1 MSSILHGTPYMF
13 VKVTLHACLNIWA
26 YILCV
31 FLHYS

>member
-1 MSSILHGTPYMF
+1 MF

-31 FLHYS
+31 FLQYS